1 MDKKA
6 PPLLL
11 IVDDS
16 RMSRMLLRAIVAD
29 SRPDWR
35 ISEAVSGDEAL
46 KMIAEERPDFVC
58 MDVNMPGISGIEA
71 AGRIRLHY
79 PEVRIVLCTANIQ
92 ESTRE
97 AAARGGVHF
106 VAKPITV
113 LSVAD
118 IIAFCE
124 A

>member
-35 ISEAVSGDEAL
+35 LSEAVSGDEAL
-46 KMIAEERPDFVC
+46 RMIAEECPDFVC

-71 AGRIRLHY
+71 AGRIRLRH

-113 LSVAD
+113 HSVAD